1 MKKSD
6 SLSRLCI
13 IVSVITLL
21 STAVLTS
28 KFSGLLPIFVFVT
41 LLAVIPIFR
50 GNRTQKILAAI
61 IFSIAVAAT
70 SFALLAY
77 LSERERFKRMRKTH
91 ISRQISSVAQFNSSF
106 QSHSSLA
113 FCTLNTFNSSRE
125 SKR

>member
-28 KFSGLLPIFVFVT
+28 RFSGLLPIFVFVT

-70 SFALLAY
+70 SFAVLAY

-91 ISRQISSVAQFNSSF
+91 ISRQIASIAQFDYSF
-106 QSHSSLA
+106 QSHSSLTVY
-113 FCTLNTFNSSRE
+113 TLNTFNCSRGF
-125 SKR
+125 RR

>member
-6 SLSRLCI
+6 SLSRLCL
-13 IVSVITLL
+13 IVGVITLL

-28 KFSGLLPIFVFVT
+28 RFSGLLPIFVFVT

-61 IFSIAVAAT
+61 ILSIAVTAS

-77 LSERERFKRMRKTH
+77 LTEREKFKSMRKTH
-91 ISRQISSVAQFNSSF
+91 ISRQISPVAQFDSSF
-106 QSHSSLA
+106 RSHFSLA
-113 FCTLNTFNSSRE
+113 FCAVDIFNCDRE
-125 SKR
+125 SRR